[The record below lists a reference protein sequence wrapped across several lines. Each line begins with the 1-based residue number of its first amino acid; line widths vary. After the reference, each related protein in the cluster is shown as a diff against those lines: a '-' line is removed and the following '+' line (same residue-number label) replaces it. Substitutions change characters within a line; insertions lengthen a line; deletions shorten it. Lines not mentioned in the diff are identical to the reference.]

1 MDMYLVRNYM
11 EVFMD
16 IEFNSIKELYDR
28 VTPALNTKV
37 TELKRNDLDYIKKD
51 DIWNYL
57 KLTKWSTANNL
68 LLYQMVD
75 DILNLDNNEIDEYVK
90 EEIRKKV
97 IKPNLENMKW
107 DDDYGKEEEQ
117 FEDENK

>member
-1 MDMYLVRNYM
+1 
-11 EVFMD
+11 MD

-37 TELKRNDLDYIKKD
+37 IELKRNDLDYIKKD

-57 KLTKWSTANNL
+57 KNKKWSKANNL

-75 DILNLDNNEIDEYVK
+75 DILNLDNVEIDNYVK

-97 IKPNLENMKW
+97 IRPNLENMKW
-107 DDDYGKEEEQ
+107 DDEYGKKEEE
-117 FEDENK
+117 FKNND

>member
-1 MDMYLVRNYM
+1 
-11 EVFMD
+11 MD
-16 IEFNSIKELYDR
+16 IEFNNVKELYDR

-37 TELKRNDLDYIKKD
+37 IELKRNDLDYIKKD

-57 KLTKWSTANNL
+57 KNTKWKMANNL

-90 EEIRKKV
+90 SEIRKKV

-107 DDDYGKEEEQ
+107 DDDYGKEEEK
-117 FEDENK
+117 FED

>member
-1 MDMYLVRNYM
+1 
-11 EVFMD
+11 MD
-16 IEFNSIKELYDR
+16 IEFNNIKELYDR

-37 TELKRNDLDYIKKD
+37 VELNRNELDYIKKD

-57 KLTKWSTANNL
+57 KIKKWSSANNL

-97 IKPNLENMKW
+97 IKPNLDNMEW
-107 DDDYGKEEEQ
+107 DDDYGKEEE
-117 FEDENK
+117 

>member
-1 MDMYLVRNYM
+1 
-11 EVFMD
+11 MD

-90 EEIRKKV
+90 EEIRKKI

-117 FEDENK
+117 FENENQ

>member
-1 MDMYLVRNYM
+1 
-11 EVFMD
+11 MD

-117 FEDENK
+117 FENENQ

>member
-1 MDMYLVRNYM
+1 
-11 EVFMD
+11 MD
-16 IEFNSIKELYDR
+16 IEFNNVKELYER
-28 VTPALNTKV
+28 LKPALNTKL
-37 TELKRNDLDYIKKD
+37 TELKRNDLDYIKIE

-57 KLTKWSTANNL
+57 KDSKWSMANNL

-90 EEIRKKV
+90 GEIRKKV

-107 DDDYGKEEEQ
+107 DDDYDKEE
-117 FEDENK
+117 K

>member
-1 MDMYLVRNYM
+1 
-11 EVFMD
+11 MD

-37 TELKRNDLDYIKKD
+37 VELKRNDLDYIKKD

-57 KLTKWSTANNL
+57 KDKKWSKANNL

-90 EEIRKKV
+90 REIRKKV

-117 FEDENK
+117 FED

>member
-1 MDMYLVRNYM
+1 
-11 EVFMD
+11 MD

-28 VTPALNTKV
+28 VTPALNTKL

-57 KLTKWSTANNL
+57 KDKKWSKANNL

-75 DILNLDNNEIDEYVK
+75 DILNLDNQEIDEYVK

-97 IKPNLENMKW
+97 IKPNLDNMKW
-107 DDDYGKEEEQ
+107 DDENGKEEE
-117 FEDENK
+117 FENED

>member
-1 MDMYLVRNYM
+1 
-11 EVFMD
+11 MD

-37 TELKRNDLDYIKKD
+37 IELKRHDLDYIKKD

-57 KLTKWSTANNL
+57 KNTKWKMANNL

-90 EEIRKKV
+90 GEIRKKV

-107 DDDYGKEEEQ
+107 DDDYGKEEK
-117 FEDENK
+117 FENED

>member
-1 MDMYLVRNYM
+1 
-11 EVFMD
+11 MD

-37 TELKRNDLDYIKKD
+37 IELKRNDLDYIKKD

-117 FEDENK
+117 FEDENQ